1 MILGSCRI
9 HWHQNH
15 DLTTWRH
22 QPHLL
27 MLGHICCLLTLSIN
41 CKSNKIQNLHTAIC
55 QTICPIWLKLEKDA
69 QFAFLCNRPF
79 KISNQ
84 SNFIFE
90 PIWVQLKYNIFNI
103 GRGEGQSPKG
113 TLWLDAVIWAG
124 SDIRKTFQWY
134 FFLKWCL
141 KGNYKQKGPKQWER
155 TYPPDNQTK
164 GLHASKWSFKLDS
177 LHSLIKSWQI
187 YDKRCVCMY
196 FQVSFLL

>member
-1 MILGSCRI
+1 MSI
-9 HWHQNH
+9 
-15 DLTTWRH
+15 
-22 QPHLL
+22 
-27 MLGHICCLLTLSIN
+27 ICCLLTLSIN
-41 CKSNKIQNLHTAIC
+41 CKNNKIQNLHTAIC
-55 QTICPIWLKLEKDA
+55 QTVCPIWLKLENEA

-90 PIWVQLKYNIFNI
+90 PIWVQLKYSIFNI

-113 TLWLDAVIWAG
+113 ALWLDAVIWAG
-124 SDIRKTFQWY
+124 SDIRKTLVTY
-134 FFLKWCL
+134 VSMACRPIPRACHASGIFFLKWCL
-141 KGNYKQKGPKQWER
+141 KGNYKQNEPKQWER

-177 LHSLIKSWQI
+177 LRSLIKSWQI

-196 FQVSFLL
+196 LQVSFLL